1 MGNRDRGMTN
11 RIAIVT
17 GGRRGIGRAI
27 ATQLAQGGFHV
38 AIVDLEQDG
47 DAATTLAAIEAT
59 GRQACFIAADIAD
72 LETHEAILDHAAA
85 LPGRLCTLVNNAGVS
100 SLARGDMLDL
110 SVQSFDRALNVNLR
124 AAFFLTQRFA
134 RRLTADV
141 RPDDSA
147 AFRCVINITS
157 VNAADI
163 LAPTR
168 ADYGMSKAALSM
180 MSRLY
185 AARLAEAGINVY
197 EIRPGIMR
205 TDMTAPSAERY
216 DTFVASG
223 GVPIARWGTPE
234 DVGQAAAMLAN
245 GGLGFTTGSAIEVD
259 GGMHLHQV

>member
-1 MGNRDRGMTN
+1 MTDRV
-11 RIAIVT
+11 AIVT

-27 ATQLAQGGFHV
+27 ATQLAQAGFHV

-47 DAATTLAAIEAT
+47 DAATTMAAIESA
-59 GRQACFIAADIAD
+59 GRQARFIAADIAD

-100 SLARGDMLDL
+100 SLVRGDMLNL
-110 SVQSFDRALNVNLR
+110 TVESFDRALGVNLR

-134 RRLTADV
+134 RRLTAKV
-141 RPDDSA
+141 MPVDSSP
-147 AFRCVINITS
+147 FRCVINITS

-168 ADYGMSKAALSM
+168 ADYGMSKAAMSM

-216 DTFVASG
+216 DAFVASG
-223 GVPIARWGTPE
+223 GVPIARWGTP
-234 DVGQAAAMLAN
+234 DDIGQAAAMLAN